1 MTNPLIVAL
10 DVPTVEEAG
19 ALAKRVGDAAG
30 AFKIGLELWNAA
42 GPDTV
47 RALDGPLFLD
57 LKLHDIPT
65 TVGRAIAA
73 LKPLSP
79 FMVNVHALG
88 GVAMMRAAVD
98 NKPGRTLLLG
108 VTILTSLS
116 DDDLA
121 RIGLPPAAES
131 VPHLASLAREAG
143 CDGVVCA
150 PPDIAAVRA
159 VCPKPFVILTPG
171 IRGAG
176 DDMADQ
182 SRTLSAKQALEQ
194 GADYIVV
201 GRHIT
206 RAPDPRAAAL
216 ALMEI
221 G

>member
-1 MTNPLIVAL
+1 MNNPLIVAL

-19 ALAKRVGDAAG
+19 TLSKRIGDAAG

-42 GPDTV
+42 GPDAV
-47 RALDGPLFLD
+47 HAVDGPLFLD

-65 TVGRAIAA
+65 TVGRAVAA
-73 LKPLSP
+73 LKPLRP

-88 GVAMMRAAVD
+88 GVAMMRAAVE
-98 NKPGRTLLLG
+98 NKPDRTLLLG

-121 RIGLPPAAES
+121 QIGLPPASEA
-131 VPHLASLAREAG
+131 VPYLASLAREAG

-150 PPDIAAVRA
+150 PTDIEAVRA

-171 IRGAG
+171 IRGPG

-182 SRTLSAKQALEQ
+182 SRTLSASEAIAK

-201 GRHIT
+201 GRPIT
-206 RAPDPRAAAL
+206 RAADPRAAAL
-216 ALMEI
+216 AIMQH